1 MKLLSVHIFEASTC
15 GGLLDNAYFDV
26 RFDEDD
32 VKRFDPLCLIGSNGA
47 GKSQFLQVLAEIFL
61 TAWHAYSPDEE
72 AADSNPT
79 ILFEVEYL
87 ISTEN
92 GEAVRVRLS
101 RTADMLRNFGIQ
113 LEVLGNEG
121 TWRLVEKGLEAN
133 FLPTLVVGYTS
144 GENETLSLPFAVS
157 RMKYAERVGRQAIG
171 TDKNSHAVPDTRLML
186 LDYGTHLEVLIAN
199 LLLGSVELRDVLL
212 SEPQLHELR
221 SFRCTVQ
228 LNHRAAPNGGVQLTA
243 ELTDV
248 LNNLMRCAT
257 CWDFDEDLE
266 TYIFDFVV
274 DEAMRE
280 AFGAF
285 WDDALHLY
293 RSLHKLAML
302 NDLAL
307 PRYVQA
313 AFQKDVS
320 DRRFATRMPEPPDLD
335 KVFRFERVAF
345 LKSAKSQS
353 IVDYVSLSD
362 GEHQLIQVLG
372 TMAMVS
378 QPNAL
383 FILDEPESH
392 FNPQWRVKF
401 VEKMCSVP
409 TLNGRR
415 QGGTLAC
422 RQELLLTT
430 HAPFVPSDMSRKNV
444 LVFKKTSD
452 GKNISMQRPEIETY
466 GTTFDRIL
474 EHCFEVTPPISRIA
488 NSEIDALLDS
498 KDQSKIEKAMA
509 KFGASVEKTNL
520 AHHLRQLQKKNK
532 A

>member
-1 MKLLSVHIFEASTC
+1 MKLLSVRIFEASTC
-15 GGLLDNAYFDV
+15 GGLLDNADFDV
-26 RFDEDD
+26 RFDETD

-72 AADSNPT
+72 AADSNPS

-87 ISTEN
+87 ISSDI
-92 GEAVRVRLS
+92 GKAIRVRLS
-101 RTADMLRNFGIQ
+101 RTSESLRNSGIRI
-113 LEVLGNEG
+113 EVLKGDDE
-121 TWRLVEKGLEAN
+121 WHLVDKGQETI
-133 FLPTLVVGYTS
+133 FLPSLIVGYTS
-144 GENETLSLPFAVS
+144 GDNETLSLPFAVS
-157 RMKYAERVGRQAIG
+157 RMKYAERVGKQAIG
-171 TDKNSHAVPDTRLML
+171 TDKSAQAVPDTRLML
-186 LDYGTHLEVLIAN
+186 LDYGTHLEVLMAN
-199 LLLGSVELRDVLL
+199 LLLGSTELRTLLL

-221 SFRCTVQ
+221 SFRCTIQ
-228 LNHRAAPNGGVQLTA
+228 LNHRTAPSGGVQLTD
-243 ELTDV
+243 ELKAALD
-248 LNNLMRCAT
+248 NLRRCAT
-257 CWDFDEDLE
+257 CWDFDTD
-266 TYIFDFVV
+266 TDTHIFDFVV
-274 DEAMRE
+274 DETMRS
-280 AFGAF
+280 AFGIF
-285 WDDALHLY
+285 WEDALHLY

-345 LKSAKSQS
+345 LKSPNSSS

-362 GEHQLIQVLG
+362 GEHQLVQVLG
-372 TMAMVS
+372 TLAMVS

-401 VEKMCSVP
+401 VQKMRAVP

-415 QGGTLAC
+415 EGNASVC

-430 HAPFVPSDMSRKNV
+430 HAPFVPSDMARENV
-444 LVFKKTSD
+444 LVFTKSSD
-452 GKNISMQRPEIETY
+452 GKTISMDRPEIETY

-474 EHCFEVTPPISRIA
+474 EHCFKVTPPISRIA
-488 NSEIDALLDS
+488 NSEIDALLKS
-498 KDQSKIEKAMA
+498 KDQAKIEKAMS
-509 KFGASVEKTNL
+509 KFGASIEKTNL
-520 AHHLRQLQKKNK
+520 AHHLRQLQKKK
-532 A
+532 